1 MIMKIFNKIAD
12 FIRKVFSDISDLLEE
27 KAPIA
32 VQVTQAMKEAIEE
45 HDGKFEWVL
54 NKLENDNATKA
65 YQFAKDN
72 LPTLVKELA
81 IMDGL
86 VEVGQT
92 KEEAWVRYSAYI
104 QGKLKEGRKKEWV
117 GLSAEILGMILTKKA
132 PIPALILATQ
142 KAYHLIVASKKK

>member
-1 MIMKIFNKIAD
+1 
-12 FIRKVFSDISDLLEE
+12 
-27 KAPIA
+27 
-32 VQVTQAMKEAIEE
+32 MKEAIEE

-92 KEEAWVRYSAYI
+92 KEEAWVSYSAYI
-104 QGKLKEGRKKEWV
+104 QSKLKEGRKKEWV